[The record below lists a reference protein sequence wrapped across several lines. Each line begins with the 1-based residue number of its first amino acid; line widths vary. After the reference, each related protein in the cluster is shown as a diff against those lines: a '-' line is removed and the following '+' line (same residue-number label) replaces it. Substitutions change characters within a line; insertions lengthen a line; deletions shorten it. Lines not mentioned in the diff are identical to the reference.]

1 MRKTPVVMGVL
12 SMIFG
17 GIQLLMSALGLASAP
32 FSKQM
37 IGSMGKALS
46 GLPRQPGQPDVS
58 DMFDKLGKLT
68 EELKLYTYLTAAAMT
83 VFSIALIILGWML
96 YKRRAQARPFS
107 IAWAIAALAY
117 LPVQLYIQ
125 ANIIL
130 PRTQAITRAMMTG
143 MDKAAAGLVDSM
155 SSVQGTMTVI
165 FYLAL
170 YTPFPLL
177 LLWLIGRSSTKNDL
191 IVPRS
196 DLASAP

>member
-1 MRKTPVVMGVL
+1 MRKTPVVLGVL
-12 SMIFG
+12 SMVFG
-17 GIQLLMSALGLASAP
+17 GVQVLITGVSLVSAP

-46 GLPRQPGQPDVS
+46 NLPHQEGQPDMG
-58 DMFDKLGKLT
+58 DMFAKLGKLT

-143 MDKAAAGLVDSM
+143 MDNASTGVYDSI
-155 SSVQGTMTVI
+155 SGIQGTMTVI
-165 FYLAL
+165 FYLAFYL
-170 YTPFPLL
+170 PFPVL
-177 LLWLIGRSSTKNDL
+177 LLWLMGRSSAKNDL
-191 IVPRS
+191 VAVP
-196 DLASAP
+196 